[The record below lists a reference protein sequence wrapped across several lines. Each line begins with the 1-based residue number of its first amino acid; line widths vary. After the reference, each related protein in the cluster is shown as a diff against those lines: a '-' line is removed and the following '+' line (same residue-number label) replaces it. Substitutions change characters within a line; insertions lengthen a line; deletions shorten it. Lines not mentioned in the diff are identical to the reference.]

1 MSGPLVTGTVLKQ
14 RSCNW
19 HLVAIIAF
27 KDTRINCQSGR
38 MTKLGSGN
46 TSLSPNKLSNNQ
58 SLEFQDLCKTI
69 KNLWIITFCTR
80 TKSYHFLPLFSKELF
95 QANFIFNSITSILH
109 KKQWEFPNLQLY
121 PYSCNLYTEWSR
133 KPQACCL

>member
-19 HLVAIIAF
+19 QLVAIIAF
-27 KDTRINCQSGR
+27 KDTKINCQSGK

-46 TSLSPNKLSNNQ
+46 TNLSPNKLFNNQ

-69 KNLWIITFCTR
+69 KNLWILLSVLGQNPIIFFTC
-80 TKSYHFLPLFSKELF
+80 FLKNYFRQTLSLIVLLPFF
-95 QANFIFNSITSILH
+95 H

-133 KPQACCL
+133 KPQVCCL